1 MIETMSKLFHNPVYG
16 PMMAMWITGVS
27 AFLLKDVPKKF
38 FGFLTQYF
46 TTSLT
51 ITDSGY
57 TTISYHYNSF
67 LKWALSQKGIGKFCR
82 NFVLKTTDLSVYED
96 QSNTSTILGIGYG
109 LTFFFFKRRLF
120 WIHQYKLDSSGSE
133 KVKTEISVR
142 GLTRNKKLLDDMISE
157 FSYKKNKEQL
167 SSYEWISQSKC
178 WEILSVLPKRSIKS
192 VILKKDIKEKLIS
205 DIDFFLSNRE
215 WYENRGLNYKT
226 SIILEGPPGTGKTS
240 TIKAL
245 ASYFD
250 KEVYIINLNMM
261 NDASFPKALSS
272 VKKGSFVV
280 IEDFDSVDTTHS
292 RESSKEKTSNQ
303 EENTI
308 SLTTILNT
316 LDGIVALDGIVI
328 FLTTNYI
335 NKIDDALSNK
345 GIIDDIIKIDYLGN
359 NEIKEQTSVYFP
371 DKDVNLVTAANL
383 PGCDVQ
389 SCFLES
395 RGNYGKYLELLNKKQ
410 N

>member
-1 MIETMSKLFHNPVYG
+1 MFKTISDLFHNPVYG
-16 PMMAMWITGVS
+16 PMIAIWITGVS
-27 AFLLKDVPKKF
+27 AFLLRDFPKKLLEF
-38 FGFLTQYF
+38 FTQYF
-46 TTSLT
+46 TVSLT

-57 TTISYHYNSF
+57 SSITNHYNSF
-67 LKWALSQKGIGKFCR
+67 LKWALSQKGIGKLSR
-82 NFVLKTTDLSVYED
+82 NFVLKTTDTSIYED
-96 QSNTSTILGIGYG
+96 QDKSSTILGIGYG
-109 LTFFFFKRRLF
+109 LTFFLYKKRLF

-133 KVKTEISVR
+133 RVKTEITIR
-142 GLTRNKKLLDDMISE
+142 GLSRNKKILEDMIAE
-157 FSYKKNKEQL
+157 FQYKKNSEEL
-167 SSYEWISQSKC
+167 SSYEWEANSKQ
-178 WEILSVLPKRSIKS
+178 WEILSVLPKRNIKS

-205 DIDFFLSNRE
+205 DIDFFLTNRE
-215 WYENRGLNYKT
+215 WYESRGLNYKT

-261 NDASFPKALSS
+261 NDSSFPKALSS

-292 RESSKEKTSNQ
+292 RTEQKEKTSN
-303 EENTI
+303 EDNTL

-328 FLTTNYI
+328 FLTTNHI
-335 NKIDDALSNK
+335 TKIDEALIRK
-345 GIIDDIIKIDYLGN
+345 GRIDNIFKIGYLGN
-359 NEIKEQTSVYFP
+359 TEIKEQTNVYFP
-371 DKDVNLVTAANL
+371 EENIELVTASNI

-389 SCFLES
+389 SYFLES
-395 RGNYGKYLELLNKKQ
+395 RGDYKKYLELLNKS
-410 N
+410 